1 MRPTKDLTDLFFKNL
16 KEFNST
22 NFRTIEKADLTVNSP
37 IVHKSFSSV
46 LTRYFIFIEKH
57 PDITDVEERILY
69 FKLKLDQVAKYFSD
83 YPDASTDNLV
93 GFQVELKAYIKEH
106 KAALEASK
114 KSSEDTE
121 NTTEVA
127 V

>member
-22 NFRTIEKADLTVNSP
+22 NFKTIEKADLSVNSP
-37 IVHKSFSSV
+37 VIHKSFSSV

-57 PDITDVEERILY
+57 PDITDVEERVLY
-69 FKLKLDQVAKYFSD
+69 FKLKLDQVAKYFSE
-83 YPDASTDNLV
+83 YPDSSTDNLI
-93 GFQVELKAYIKEH
+93 GFQVELKAYMKEH
-106 KAALEASK
+106 KAAIEAAK
-114 KSSEDTE
+114 KSSSDAGSQD
-121 NTTEVA
+121 EVA

>member
-22 NFRTIEKADLTVNSP
+22 NFKTIEKADLSVNSP
-37 IVHKSFSSV
+37 VIHKSFSSV

-83 YPDASTDNLV
+83 YPDASTDNLI
-93 GFQVELKAYIKEH
+93 GFQVELRAYIKEH
-106 KAALEASK
+106 KAAIEAAK
-114 KSSEDTE
+114 KSAPEVE
-121 NTTEVA
+121 NSNEVA

>member
-93 GFQVELKAYIKEH
+93 GFQVELRAYIKEH
-106 KAALEASK
+106 KAALEAAK

-121 NTTEVA
+121 NSTEVA

>member
-93 GFQVELKAYIKEH
+93 GFQVELRAYIKEH
-106 KAALEASK
+106 KAALEAAK
-114 KSSEDTE
+114 KPSEDTE
-121 NTTEVA
+121 NSTEVA

>member
-121 NTTEVA
+121 NSTEVA